1 MEYKQLSLFL
11 DDGTTI
17 FSGENLDENKVSE
30 RDSIQR
36 ISDRLMEGF
45 DYMAIPFLGCDFDRV
60 YPAINQIIPQEQI
73 LFDLWGQDVMIM
85 AEIVCAGICHQ
96 MNWDFLR
103 NTVFQKLESDCTWI
117 YPDKLSQIQ
126 EKDVLELFKLY
137 NRPERIRAEERTHI
151 LREIGRWCQLFEKV
165 ELIFKGEDEN
175 ILPKESLRQ
184 NILQCEVFA
193 DDPEEKKM
201 QLLLQKL
208 SLYSNYKE
216 LANYSKPAVD
226 YHLIRSFLRRGLI
239 FAKKEYAKE
248 YLKNQSIERK
258 ETTVAAVRHIC
269 SKLMQEICTYT
280 NMDIISINQI
290 EWHIGRSVC
299 LQDGPDC
306 NLERN
311 ESQWLRP
318 YFSECPF
325 CKTCVAKC
333 SNSDMLR
340 LNEPIYKG
348 KSY

>member
-11 DDGTTI
+11 DDEI
-17 FSGENLDENKVSE
+17 MDLSDENVYGSKTSE
-30 RDSIQR
+30 KESTQR

-45 DYMAIPFLGCDFDRV
+45 DYMSIPFLGCDFDRV
-60 YPAINQIIPQEQI
+60 YPAIGQIIPQEPI
-73 LFDLWGQDVMIM
+73 LFDLWGQDVMLM
-85 AEIVCAGICHQ
+85 AELVCVGICHQ

-103 NTVFQKLESDCTWI
+103 NAVFQKLKSDCTWI
-117 YPDKLSQIQ
+117 YPNNLSQIQ

-137 NRPERIRAEERTHI
+137 NRPERIRSEERTHL
-151 LREIGRWCQLFEKV
+151 LREIGRWCELFEKI
-165 ELIFKGEDEN
+165 EFIFKGEDGN
-175 ILPKESLRQ
+175 ILSKEILRQ

-193 DDPEEKKM
+193 NDPEEKKM

-208 SLYSNYKE
+208 SLYNNYKE
-216 LANYSKPAVD
+216 LVNYSKPAVD

-239 FAKKEYAKE
+239 FAKKEYAKV
-248 YLKNQSIERK
+248 YLKNQSTERK
-258 ETTVAAVRHIC
+258 ETTVAAVRHLC
-269 SKLMQEICTYT
+269 SKVMQEICMYT
-280 NMDIISINQI
+280 DMDVTTINQI
-290 EWHIGRSVC
+290 EWHIGRSIC

-306 NLERN
+306 NLEKN

-333 SNSDMLR
+333 SNSDLLK